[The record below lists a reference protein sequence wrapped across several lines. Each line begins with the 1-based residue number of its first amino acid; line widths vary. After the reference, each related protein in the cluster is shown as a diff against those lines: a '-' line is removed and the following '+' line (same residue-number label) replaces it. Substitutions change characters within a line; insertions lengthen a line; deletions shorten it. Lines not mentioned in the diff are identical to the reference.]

1 VLNEHDGARLLRAML
16 VDDSAAFLTTL
27 IEVAVA
33 AGLFIV
39 ATATSGEEALTLQ
52 ELHRPDAVL
61 LDVRLP
67 GISGL
72 EVADRISAA
81 YPGTRVVLI
90 SATDHN
96 ERVLRKRS
104 LTPALLR
111 EAFGLSAFQ

>member
-1 VLNEHDGARLLRAML
+1 ML
-16 VDDSAAFLTTL
+16 VDDSAVVLGAL
-27 IEVAVA
+27 IDMAVA
-33 AGLFIV
+33 AGFSVV
-39 ATATSGEEALTLQ
+39 ATAASGEEALTLF

-61 LDVRLP
+61 LDVRLA

-72 EVADRISAA
+72 AVADRISAA
-81 YPGTRVVLI
+81 YPATRVVLI

-96 ERVLRKRS
+96 DRVLRKCS